1 MKVTRADAATPAR
14 GAKPNCAVNMPAAAL
29 DVAAADAVLSEAS
42 WVTLAGC
49 EPSAKRAR
57 SIYEQGPGGSAARDL
72 SDSHKGMD
80 IPMKEEPHVVLTSLE
95 KPDRRPLKFC
105 STRLNAALV
114 QSVQVTFEGTFG
126 TVPATIWDATAS
138 MLDTVSVPVYGS
150 RLLSVSVK
158 HRVLL
163 LLVLRMTRGQ
173 SAVGTREAGSG
184 PAGRGWVL
192 TRRDMLPGAQW
203 GMRIARAR

>member
-1 MKVTRADAATPAR
+1 MKD
-14 GAKPNCAVNMPAAAL
+14 
-29 DVAAADAVLSEAS
+29 
-42 WVTLAGC
+42 
-49 EPSAKRAR
+49 
-57 SIYEQGPGGSAARDL
+57 
-72 SDSHKGMD
+72 
-80 IPMKEEPHVVLTSLE
+80 EPHVVLTSLE

-173 SAVGTREAGSG
+173 SAVGTREAEAAPGG
-184 PAGRGWVL
+184 ARPVL
-192 TRRDMLPGAQW
+192 TRRGTPPGAQW
-203 GMRIARAR
+203 DMRTARAR